1 MGVIDILTGGS
12 NSGGSSGSTTGSGG
26 LSSFANMVFPGL
38 GNWLNNFL
46 GGIRCIGNQSM
57 TNATYDEWLGYAKTV
72 VEGVAQNY
80 EISWVQGELNQWAY
94 QIHMWMNVD
103 LPKLQN
109 PCSKDICN
117 KCIQLLGD
125 TRNKIFAVYNTT
137 DGHWITIHGVNVMTR
152 TLLSRKPETVITTVP
167 TTQPPTNP
175 TQTPPTNP
183 PTTQP
188 PYNPP
193 TTQPPYYPPTTEPP
207 YYPPATEPPYY
218 PPTTEPPYNP
228 PTTQPPYYPPTTTT
242 DPNQIDQTRV
252 TNLDGSVTITW
263 YKGGVYWKTQTVPGP
278 KSVGTTNLTGGN
290 PIDIGGQIGDWT
302 FGASNNQNQNMY
314 LIGGAVG
321 LGALFL
327 ILNKNK
333 K

>member
-12 NSGGSSGSTTGSGG
+12 DSGNSSGGSTGSGG
-26 LSSFANMVFPGL
+26 LSAFANSVFPGL

-46 GGIRCIGNQSM
+46 GGIRCLGNQSM

-80 EISWVQGELNQWAY
+80 DISWVQGELNQWAY

-103 LPKLQN
+103 LPKLNN

-152 TLLSRKPETVITTVP
+152 TLLSRKPETIITTVP
-167 TTQPPTNP
+167 TNQPPTNP
-175 TQTPPTNP
+175 TQTPPTTGGTV
-183 PTTQP
+183 PT
-188 PYNPP
+188 N
-193 TTQPPYYPPTTEPP
+193 PPYYPPTTEPP
-207 YYPPATEPPYY
+207 YYPPTTEPPYY
-218 PPTTEPPYNP
+218 PPTTEPPYYP
-228 PTTQPPYYPPTTTT
+228 PTTQPTDNVDPNKVTYTTTV
-242 DPNQIDQTRV
+242 DADGSQTR
-252 TNLDGSVTITW
+252 IF
-263 YKGGVYWKTQTVPGP
+263 YKGGIYWRTQVIPA
-278 KSVGTTNLTGGN
+278 SSLGTSNLTGN
-290 PIDIGGQIGDWT
+290 PIDINGQIGDWT